1 MQMSRKNFVEVL
13 QSAKIDLDKEYDRLY
28 ALFYGNDDKYAPP
41 TMELRDYCEQS
52 FLKYPFRGTCLS
64 LNDFDESYGFIFERN
79 PMNVSLEYLLTFCEY
94 TYNLVH
100 HMEDIEFGM
109 MMYDSPKYFFI
120 RQVQTVIEK
129 IGYMEISEKG
139 LTIFV
144 PKVPEAIAV
153 SEIVEGELS
162 YKVIEYNHHLM
173 RGDVNK
179 KKSIILL
186 LSKILEAQRDTLNG
200 IDKELA
206 TNIFFMFNNLDL
218 RHNNRDKE
226 SKHYKECIAMLDDE
240 ELEQLYDDTYQMCL
254 LAFLEIDNQE
264 RTKKVDELKSVLK
277 QG

>member
-1 MQMSRKNFVEVL
+1 
-13 QSAKIDLDKEYDRLY
+13 
-28 ALFYGNDDKYAPP
+28 
-41 TMELRDYCEQS
+41 
-52 FLKYPFRGTCLS
+52 
-64 LNDFDESYGFIFERN
+64 
-79 PMNVSLEYLLTFCEY
+79 
-94 TYNLVH
+94 
-100 HMEDIEFGM
+100 
-109 MMYDSPKYFFI
+109 
-120 RQVQTVIEK
+120 
-129 IGYMEISEKG
+129 
-139 LTIFV
+139 
-144 PKVPEAIAV
+144 
-153 SEIVEGELS
+153 
-162 YKVIEYNHHLM
+162 M
-173 RGDVNK
+173 RGDINK